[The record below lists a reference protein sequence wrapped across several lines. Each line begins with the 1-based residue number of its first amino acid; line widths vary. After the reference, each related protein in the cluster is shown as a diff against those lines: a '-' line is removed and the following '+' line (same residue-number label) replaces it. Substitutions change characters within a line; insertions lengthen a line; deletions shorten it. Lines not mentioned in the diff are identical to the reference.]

1 MKQTSLREQFIQCM
15 ERKKAEKLQ
24 SAEKTLKETVEA
36 APVKTEVVPEP
47 LKEEGKPVRR
57 RRKKILDDDDD

>member
-15 ERKKAEKLQ
+15 ERKKTEKLQ
-24 SAEKTLKETVEA
+24 SA

-47 LKEEGKPVRR
+47 PKEEVKPVRR
-57 RRKKILDDDDD
+57 RRKKVLDDDDD